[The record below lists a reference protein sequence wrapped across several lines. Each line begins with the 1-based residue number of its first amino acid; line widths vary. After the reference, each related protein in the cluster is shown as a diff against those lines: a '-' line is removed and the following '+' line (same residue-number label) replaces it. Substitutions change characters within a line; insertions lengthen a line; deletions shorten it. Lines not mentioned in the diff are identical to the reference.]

1 MNIPKIE
8 YEVYYPLFNK
18 GLIQLNLTECKNK
31 KIDISIPVS
40 IKEDLNKYNQS
51 SDYYNDLCSKTTSES
66 GTDITLKDRKNIF
79 IDKNMTLCEENCDL
93 IDYNYTSKKA
103 KCSCDIKI
111 KVPLIEEIRIDK
123 DKLKKSFT
131 DIKNIGNFKLMKCY
145 KIVFNKNCIKKNYG
159 FYIYI
164 FIYILFFVCLILFY
178 LKYYLYIENEI
189 NEISNIKKQENTI
202 IKETIEE
209 NNVNK
214 SSDEKE
220 KIHSR
225 NKIEENNFINENL
238 NNLVIMEE
246 TNPELNNKIQPIK
259 KKKKKKKKKKLRK
272 AELKEINDDNK
283 NIKYKEILNY
293 TDSELNSIEYE
304 KALEL
309 DKRTFFQYWFSLLKE
324 GNLLI
329 FAFYIK
335 KKDYNSPVIKIF
347 LFFFFFALNLTVN
360 ALFFN
365 DNTMHQIYEDEGSFN
380 FIYQIPQ
387 ILFSFIISTVIDT
400 IIRYLSLSED
410 NILEFKREKDII
422 NLESE
427 TKKILK
433 TLKIKFVL
441 FFVIS
446 FIFLFLFL
454 YYITCFCG
462 IFENTQI
469 HLIKDSF
476 IGFALSLITPFGIY
490 LIPSLLRTIA

>member
-1 MNIPKIE
+1 M
-8 YEVYYPLFNK
+8 
-18 GLIQLNLTECKNK
+18 
-31 KIDISIPVS
+31 
-40 IKEDLNKYNQS
+40 
-51 SDYYNDLCSKTTSES
+51 
-66 GTDITLKDRKNIF
+66 
-79 IDKNMTLCEENCDL
+79 
-93 IDYNYTSKKA
+93 
-103 KCSCDIKI
+103 
-111 KVPLIEEIRIDK
+111 
-123 DKLKKSFT
+123 
-131 DIKNIGNFKLMKCY
+131 
-145 KIVFNKNCIKKNYG
+145 
-159 FYIYI
+159 
-164 FIYILFFVCLILFY
+164 
-178 LKYYLYIENEI
+178 
-189 NEISNIKKQENTI
+189 
-202 IKETIEE
+202 
-209 NNVNK
+209 
-214 SSDEKE
+214 
-220 KIHSR
+220 
-225 NKIEENNFINENL
+225 
-238 NNLVIMEE
+238 
-246 TNPELNNKIQPIK
+246 
-259 KKKKKKKKKKLRK
+259 
-272 AELKEINDDNK
+272 
-283 NIKYKEILNY
+283 
-293 TDSELNSIEYE
+293 
-304 KALEL
+304 EL

-347 LFFFFFALNLTVN
+347 LFFFFFALNLTIN

-365 DNTMHQIYEDEGSFN
+365 DNTMHQIYEDKGSFN

-410 NILEFKREKDII
+410 NILEFKREKSII

-490 LIPSLLRTIA
+490 LIPSLLRTIALKAEKRNKQYLYKISQLIAKL